1 MKILHTADWHL
12 GKRLDRFSRLEEQIL
27 VMDEIVQIADEQNVD
42 VVLVAGDLFD
52 NFNPSVEAIELFYR
66 TLKRLSQNGKRPVI
80 AISGNHDSPYL
91 IDAPDPLARECGI
104 ILIGH
109 PKAKVTPFEL
119 EDFEI
124 SNSVEGM
131 IELKIKNLDFP
142 IRIVHTAFANEIRL
156 KEYFGEN
163 KEDALNQVLAENW
176 ATIADEF
183 CDENGVNILMTHL
196 YMNKRGAPIL
206 EEPDGEKPIKIG
218 NADLIYSDTIPPQIQ
233 YTALG
238 HLHAFRNIGTTEKP
252 VVYSSSPLCYSFS
265 EAGQTKYVS
274 IIEAKPNQNMSYEKI
289 ALKNG
294 KSLVRKT
301 FDEVEKAIEWL
312 SENQNTFVELTLE
325 SETYLKAEERKMINN
340 AHHGIVHL
348 IPKVKN
354 QESTQKQLHDINLN
368 QDIQSLFKDYF
379 KSKNN
384 AQEPNEDL
392 LNLFN
397 EILNP

>member
-42 VVLVAGDLFD
+42 MVLVAGDLFD
-52 NFNPSVEAIELFYR
+52 NFNPSVEAIELFYK

-109 PKAKVTPFEL
+109 PKAKVTPFQL

-131 IELKIKNLDFP
+131 IELKLKNHDFP
-142 IRIVHTAFANEIRL
+142 IRIVHTPFANEIRL

-163 KEDALNQVLAENW
+163 KEEALNQVLAENW

-218 NADLIYSDTIPPQIQ
+218 NADLIYSDIIPPQIQ

-238 HLHAFRNIGTTEKP
+238 HLHAFLNIGTEEKP

-274 IIEAKPNQNMSYEKI
+274 IIEAKPNQNVSYEKI

-354 QESTQKQLHDINLN
+354 QEFNPKQLHDINLN